1 MSAEANLPLKDP
13 VAEADRI
20 LTQAERKKVTLRL
33 VGGVAIGTSCPS
45 ASNEPSLRR
54 TYADVD
60 LVGHKDQKKQI
71 RQLFQELG
79 YDSRSRFNVMQ
90 GDERLV
96 FNDLENMRRVDIFL
110 DIFRMCHTFNLK
122 NRLELNQRT
131 LTLADLVAT
140 KLQVVQTTEREYKDL
155 LCLFLDH
162 EIGDSDESTTINGKY
177 LARLAASDWGI
188 YTTFKKSL
196 NQVTDYLKQFP
207 LQDHKKTIILTRILK
222 LQTRLDQE
230 PKSLSWRMRATI
242 GEKAPWYDLPD
253 ADKKLI
259 K

>member
-1 MSAEANLPLKDP
+1 MSAQAKSPLKDP

-20 LTQAERKKVTLRL
+20 LSQAEQKKVTLRL
-33 VGGVAIGTSCPS
+33 VGGVAVGTSCPS
-45 ASNEPSLRR
+45 ANSEPSLRR

-60 LVGHKDQKKQI
+60 LVGHKDQRRQI
-71 RQLFQELG
+71 RLLFEELG
-79 YDSRSRFNVMQ
+79 YDSRSRFNVIQ

-96 FNDLENMRRVDIFL
+96 FNDLKNMRRVDIFL

-122 NRLELNQRT
+122 NRLELNERT

-155 LCLFLDH
+155 MCLFLDH
-162 EIGDSDESTTINGKY
+162 EIGDSDESKTINGKY

-188 YTTFKKSL
+188 YTTFKKTL
-196 NQVTDYLKQFP
+196 NQVADYLKQFP
-207 LQDHKKTIILTRILK
+207 LPDQKKTIIMTQIGE

-230 PKSLSWRMRATI
+230 PKSLSWRMRSTI
-242 GEKAPWYDLPD
+242 GEKTPWYDLPD
-253 ADKKLI
+253 ADKKLV

>member
-1 MSAEANLPLKDP
+1 MSAQANIPLKD
-13 VAEADRI
+13 VIGEADRI

-33 VGGVAIGTSCPS
+33 VGGVAIGTICPS
-45 ASNEPSLRR
+45 ASSEPSLRR
-54 TYADVD
+54 IYADVD
-60 LVGHKDQKKQI
+60 LIGHKNQKRQI
-71 RQLFQELG
+71 KLLFQELG

-110 DIFRMCHTFNLK
+110 DIFRMCHAFNLK
-122 NRLELNQRT
+122 NRLELNERT

-140 KLQVVQTTEREYKDL
+140 KLQVIQATEREYKDIM
-155 LCLFLDH
+155 CLFLDH
-162 EIGDSDESTTINGKY
+162 EIADRDEPENINGKY
-177 LARLAASDWGI
+177 LARLAAADWGI
-188 YTTFKKSL
+188 YTTFKKTL
-196 NQVTDYLKQFP
+196 TRVTEYLKQFP
-207 LQDHKKTIILTRILK
+207 LPDHKKTIIMTRIGE

-230 PKSLSWRMRATI
+230 PKSLSWRMRSTI
-242 GEKAPWYDLPD
+242 GERAPWYDLPD